1 VFEFGTPKTK
11 SSYRTISIGDT
22 LINILKS
29 NIIRQKENKLKYG
42 EFYTKNDFVCTQENG
57 GLVSND
63 SLKYI
68 SRVVN
73 NELGI
78 KYNFHSLRHTHATIL
93 LEGGA
98 VPKDIQERLGHSKIA
113 TTMDTYSHVT
123 LKMKNDTVN
132 ILENI
137 FATQK

>member
-1 VFEFGTPKTK
+1 MFL
-11 SSYRTISIGDT
+11 Y
-22 LINILKS
+22 
-29 NIIRQKENKLKYG
+29 YG

-57 GLVSND
+57 GLVSNN
-63 SLKYI
+63 SLIYI

-73 NELGI
+73 YELGI

-93 LEGGA
+93 LEGGT
-98 VPKDIQERLGHSKIA
+98 VPKDIQERLGHSKIG